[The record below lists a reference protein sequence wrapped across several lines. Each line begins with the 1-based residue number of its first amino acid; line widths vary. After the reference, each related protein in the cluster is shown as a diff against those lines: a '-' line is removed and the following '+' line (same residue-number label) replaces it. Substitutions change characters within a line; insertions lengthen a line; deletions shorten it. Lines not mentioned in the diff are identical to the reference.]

1 MSLWTTPPN
10 NAEAYSICFLRGFP
24 LSWGSGMLINTS
36 LASVKAFFLG
46 LPLEKHKLRHS
57 ASPFLLT
64 FQWTSLWM
72 SSSQEVLSIAQA
84 RMVLW
89 KKHGNE
95 RKKNLIYDL
104 WSNLLRLDLCLTQL
118 FSPWTC
124 SSFGLQDWA
133 LGSPPISQAI
143 QLSVSFAGTSSF
155 SYLYL

>member
-1 MSLWTTPPN
+1 MLKR
-10 NAEAYSICFLRGFP
+10 ILCFLRGFP

-89 KKHGNE
+89 KKYGNE
-95 RKKNLIYDL
+95 RKKK
-104 WSNLLRLDLCLTQL
+104 SNLWPLVKSTQTRSLSHSTVFSVNMLFIWPPRLSSWFSSNLT
-118 FSPWTC
+118 SHT
-124 SSFGLQDWA
+124 
-133 LGSPPISQAI
+133 
-143 QLSVSFAGTSSF
+143 LSVSFAGTSSF